1 MSNLPTKMDDML
13 KGLQAA
19 KARMSTA
26 SAGTGADFL
35 RLTKLASWEYGADS
49 VEVQDGSQWAINPK
63 SFEMGYIA
71 WGDSSNVLG
80 EAMAPAYDAPIVRS
94 ELADVGANWADQ
106 YSIQLACV
114 SGEDTGQQVVFK
126 STAKGARD
134 EIQRVLT
141 ALLLKVENGDSDIV
155 PIINLKNSSYKHK
168 KYGTIITPVLDIV
181 KWEKLDASTVTED
194 EPEAELEVQ
203 EQPPKRRRRKVA

>member
-1 MSNLPTKMDDML
+1 M
-13 KGLQAA
+13 
-19 KARMSTA
+19 
-26 SAGTGADFL
+26 
-35 RLTKLASWEYGADS
+35 
-49 VEVQDGSQWAINPK
+49 
-63 SFEMGYIA
+63 
-71 WGDSSNVLG
+71 
-80 EAMAPAYDAPIVRS
+80 
-94 ELADVGANWADQ
+94 
-106 YSIQLACV
+106 
-114 SGEDTGQQVVFK
+114 VFK

-181 KWEKLDASTVTED
+181 KWEGLDASTVTED